1 MARKNQLDPEHIPN
15 ETFDTIIV
23 GGGIVGAGLFREQ
36 SLHGLK
42 TLLLDQADFNSQT
55 SQGSSK
61 MLHGGIRY
69 LENLDFALV
78 FEALKEKNLWLK

>member
-1 MARKNQLDPEHIPN
+1 MHGKDLENNQHIY
-15 ETFDTIIV
+15 DSIII

-36 SLHGLK
+36 ALHNLDV
-42 TLLLDQADFNSQT
+42 LILDQADFNSQT

-69 LENLDFALV
+69 LEQLDLV
-78 FEALKEKNLWLK
+78 AVAEIDRHISPLP